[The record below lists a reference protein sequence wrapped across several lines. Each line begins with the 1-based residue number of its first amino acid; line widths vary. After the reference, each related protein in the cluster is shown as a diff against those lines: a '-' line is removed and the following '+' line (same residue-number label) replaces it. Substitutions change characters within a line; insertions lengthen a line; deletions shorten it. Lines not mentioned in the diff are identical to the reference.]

1 MIKVRETPTA
11 IITFNLQGVI
21 TSWDKGAE
29 QIYGYTE
36 GEALQKYWLLLIPQ
50 EKYNEISDMLQVVK
64 TGKSIKQQ
72 ETIRLRKDGT
82 LIPVRITIYPFR
94 DEKQNI
100 TGITAITTK
109 TE

>member
-1 MIKVRETPTA
+1 MKKVTETPTA

-36 GEALQKYWLLLIPQ
+36 DEALRKYWLLLIPQ
-50 EKYNEISDMLQVVK
+50 EKYNEISDMLQAVK

-72 ETIRLRKDGT
+72 ETIRLRKDGAH
-82 LIPVRITIYPFR
+82 ISVYITIYPLR
-94 DEKQNI
+94 DEKLQI
-100 TGITAITTK
+100 TGITAITTRIK
-109 TE
+109 